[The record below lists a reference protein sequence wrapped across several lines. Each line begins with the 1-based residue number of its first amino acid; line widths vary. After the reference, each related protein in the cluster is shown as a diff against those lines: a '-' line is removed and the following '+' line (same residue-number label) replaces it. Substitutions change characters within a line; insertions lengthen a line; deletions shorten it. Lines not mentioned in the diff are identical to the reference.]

1 MPDADTLNQIASQP
15 IPGDSPTGISVRYE
29 EAFALLEAE
38 IGKLE
43 NPAGGEVDWR
53 QVEVGCAELLVGKT
67 KDVLL
72 AVWMAR
78 AMLHRQGL
86 PGLAAGIQA
95 TRGMFEHFWEGLHPQ
110 RIKPR
115 RGALSW
121 LGDKLETVIDDA
133 QLAADPAGAAL
144 CVSEIE
150 AVVAWSADR
159 FEGEDCGLLGLLSR
173 LRSAPQPA
181 ATESVAETPAQSSQS
196 AAEGT
201 GGSGPV
207 GAGGPLANRAQA
219 VARLK
224 ELATWWAR
232 HEPSSPMVPLL
243 NRAVLWSEA
252 DFQAVFS
259 QMLRNRSDA
268 RDYMWD
274 VLGIVEPPPA

>member
-1 MPDADTLNQIASQP
+1 MPDADMLNQIATQP
-15 IPGDSPTGISVRYE
+15 IPGDSPTGVSVRYE
-29 EAFALLEAE
+29 EAFTLLESE

-53 QVEVGCAELLVGKT
+53 QVEVGCAELLTGKS

-72 AVWMAR
+72 AVWMTR

-86 PGLAAGIQA
+86 SGLAAGIQA
-95 TRGMFEHFWEGLHPQ
+95 TRGMLENFWDGLHPQ

-121 LGDKLETVIDDA
+121 LGDKLESVIDDA

-181 ATESVAETPAQSSQS
+181 APEVA
-196 AAEGT
+196 AAESST
-201 GGSGPV
+201 SVESASGNQASVGPA

-268 RDYMWD
+268 KDYMWD